1 VASLSE
7 APKVRTTARRRR
19 SATRSAIAALARR
32 AGRREAGSVGLVIVA
47 SLAFVRFGFSA
58 DGLVAA
64 FVVAV
69 LALLSA
75 IEIAQ
80 RLVPNWIVLP
90 AAMVVLVAHVAMY
103 PGRWLEW
110 ILAAV
115 GTATLLLLPRVVS
128 PEGMGMGNVKLGL
141 LLGAT
146 LGYAVVAGLVVGA
159 LAASVYG
166 VALVAQHGWKGLKTT
181 IPFVPFLAFGT
192 IVVLFLGG
200 QSSAGRLF

>member
-7 APKVRTTARRRR
+7 APKVRTTARRPR
-19 SATRSAIAALARR
+19 SATRSAIAAIARR
-32 AGRREAGSVGLVIVA
+32 ARGRGAGSVGLVIVA
-47 SLAFVRFGFSA
+47 SLAVVRFGFSA
-58 DGLVAA
+58 DALVAA

-80 RLVPNWIVLP
+80 HVVPNRIVLP
-90 AAMVVLVAHVAMY
+90 AAAVVLVAHVAVY

-110 ILAAV
+110 ILAAI
-115 GTATLLLLPRVVS
+115 GTATLLLLPRVLS
-128 PEGMGMGNVKLGL
+128 PGVMGMGDVKLGL
-141 LLGAT
+141 LLGAA

-159 LAASVYG
+159 LAATVYG
-166 VALVAQHGWKGLKTT
+166 LVLVAQHGWKGLKTT
-181 IPFVPFLAFGT
+181 IPFAPFLAFGA

-200 QSSAGRLF
+200 LSSAGRF